1 MASIF
6 SFRLRDSFLQAAR
19 LVAEHLAEL
28 AYLVDGF
35 LAQVFAQ
42 RHIDLVCRFD
52 ELPHLLHAGDAQ
64 LARLARQPVQF
75 FAGSAGVHCLELLVQ
90 LLHLFG
96 GHAGV
101 FDDLALGF
109 LHLGILI
116 DTLAHGQRHAGQRGQ
131 DAGADGG
138 VAVEAVGQLA
148 QGQAGFCGG
157 ALQFLYA
164 GIDFL
169 QLLIVLLPFGQAG
182 IDVAQDGVQLALP
195 VGQFLQAQVPDANLV
210 EQVVILLLQVAH
222 HGGLCLILLAVLAE
236 LFLQLRQFATGIS
249 HLLLQLNHLLPGTV
263 LLNNDFQLYSVY
275 FQAHVF
281 NG

>member
-1 MASIF
+1 MSVTEGGRKAHDVGHGHLGLLAHAAHASRELHQIGF
-6 SFRLRDSFLQAAR
+6 AGRGALRHLVHCRAYGQHVVLQGAR

-28 AYLVDGF
+28 ADLVHRF
-35 LAQVFAQ
+35 FAEVFAQ
-42 RHIDLVCRFD
+42 GDIDHIGRFD

-75 FAGSAGVHCLELLVQ
+75 LAGSAGVHRLELLVQ

-116 DTLAHGQRHAGQRGQ
+116 DTLPHGQRHAGQRGQ
-131 DAGADGG
+131 GAGTDGG

-148 QGQAGFCGG
+148 QGEAGFCGR

-169 QLLIVLLPFGQAG
+169 QLLVVLLPFGCIG
-182 IDVAQDGVQLALP
+182 IK
-195 VGQFLQAQVPDANLV
+195 
-210 EQVVILLLQVAH
+210 
-222 HGGLCLILLAVLAE
+222 
-236 LFLQLRQFATGIS
+236 IS
-249 HLLLQLNHLLPGTV
+249 QCCV
-263 LLNNDFQLYSVY
+263 
-275 FQAHVF
+275 
-281 NG
+281 